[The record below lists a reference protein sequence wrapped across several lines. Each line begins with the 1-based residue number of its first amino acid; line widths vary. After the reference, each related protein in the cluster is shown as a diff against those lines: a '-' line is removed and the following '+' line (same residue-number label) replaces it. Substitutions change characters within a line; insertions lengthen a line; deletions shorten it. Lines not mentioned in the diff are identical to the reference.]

1 MESGTQA
8 EPDYAEPQRQV
19 QRWLG
24 RCMLSLQQS
33 ERLLKALLHDA
44 DVSAVHSG
52 REGEG
57 AAAFDVRRAF
67 EKERLASMT
76 LGGLVSA
83 FCGDVTVGGNA
94 ASDIQ
99 SRHDV
104 PDNKLSISWNFK
116 LALDESRL
124 ETMQSSMRE
133 MVRLRN
139 EWVHHLV
146 DRFDLQSLNGCLR
159 ALEDLQA
166 GFEKAERFRLELV
179 GVAKAMVNARE
190 YLAEFHSS
198 AEGQKMLMTGK
209 LPLEGSAILS
219 ALLIAV
225 RESRQVDGGFVLLS
239 DVLKTLAESHPQE
252 RPEDYGYV
260 SWPQLIHES
269 GAFSIVRRDS
279 SGSRI
284 PPRVQIRPTYNHS

>member
-1 MESGTQA
+1 MESGAQA

-57 AAAFDVRRAF
+57 AAAFEVRRAF
-67 EKERLASMT
+67 EKEKLASMT

-104 PDNKLSISWNFK
+104 PDNRLSISWNFK
-116 LALDESRL
+116 LALDESKL
-124 ETMQSSMRE
+124 EAMQSSMRE

-146 DRFDLQSLNGCLR
+146 DRFDLQNLNGCVR

-166 GFEKAERFRLELV
+166 GFEKAERFRLELA
-179 GVAKAMVNARE
+179 GIAKALVNAKE
-190 YLAEFHSS
+190 HFAAFHSC

-209 LPLEGSAILS
+209 LPLEGSSILS
-219 ALLIAV
+219 ALLSAV
-225 RESRQVDGGFVLLS
+225 RESRQVDAGVVWLS

-260 SWPQLIHES
+260 SWLQLIHES

-284 PPRVQIRPTYNHS
+284 PPRVQIHPTYSHS